1 MKRLIFALLACVCA
15 FAAHP
20 TFAQTYPDRP
30 IRLLIPLAAGSA
42 VDVVARIVAEKMGE
56 NLGQR
61 IFVENQPGAAGIIGA
76 RAGASADAD
85 GYTIL
90 AVNDSIM
97 AMIPHINSQAGYNP
111 LSDFTPITQLVR
123 VHWALVSHPSFAPKT
138 IEELLELARRNP
150 GKVDFASGGP
160 GSPQHIA
167 MEMFMQQTGVRLNHI
182 PYKGATPAL
191 NDVVAGQ
198 VPIIFTALPTP
209 LAFLS
214 DKRLN
219 LLGTGASVR
228 LRSLPDGPTVSE
240 AGVKGFEYVTWGGLV
255 APAKTPPSVI
265 AVLNKAAVGALN
277 DPNVRNRLD
286 ALGYEIVGNTPQQF
300 AEVLK
305 IDDARL
311 GALIRAAGL
320 KQ

>member
-1 MKRLIFALLACVCA
+1 MKRLILTMMACICITAV
-15 FAAHP
+15 HP
-20 TFAQTYPDRP
+20 AFAQTYPDRP

-42 VDVVARIVAEKMGE
+42 VDVVARIVADNMSER
-56 NLGQR
+56 LGQK

-76 RAGASADAD
+76 RAGANADAD

-97 AMIPHINSQAGYNP
+97 AMIPHMNPQAGYNP
-111 LSDFTPITQLVR
+111 LLDFAPITQLVR
-123 VHWALVSHPSFAPKT
+123 VHWALVSHPSFPPKT
-138 IEELLELARRNP
+138 LQEFLEFARRNP

-167 MEMFMQQTGVRLNHI
+167 MEMLMQQTGVRLNHI

-214 DKRLN
+214 DKRLM
-219 LLGTGASVR
+219 LLGTGALAR
-228 LRSLPDGPTVSE
+228 LPSLPDGPTVSE

-255 APAKTPPSVI
+255 APAKMPPSI
-265 AVLNKAAVGALN
+265 ISILNKAAVGALN
-277 DPNVRNRLD
+277 DPGVRKRLD
-286 ALGYEIVGNTPQQF
+286 TLGYEIVGNTPQQF
-300 AEVLK
+300 AEALK

-311 GALIRAAGL
+311 GALIRAIGL
-320 KQ
+320 RQ